1 MTLSD
6 YLKVFR
12 QRWLVIAICI
22 VIAAGVMYAVTPAS
36 TSTAQKASSYT
47 ATATLLVGGGP
58 DSSSAQM
65 GRIPLYLTT
74 GEIPRR
80 AAAKLRYTGDPAVLA
95 SGLTVTPDFSAAAIT
110 VAATASDGERAAA
123 VANAFADETV
133 AFFKKPQAGT
143 GRVNV
148 TILQQATP
156 IPNVTGG
163 GFVVPPGRTTRSL
176 IAAFLGLLLGLA
188 LALVLERL
196 DSRLRT
202 RDEIAAAL
210 RLPIIAEVPKLSRA
224 QRGRPAIGV
233 AAHPLSPFA
242 DAYRAAR
249 TALVH
254 TVSLPVTEADYNM
267 PAVDPNVPATVRSRV
282 VLVTSAFP
290 SEGKTTSVANLA
302 ASFAESGQRVL
313 VLDADLRSPGTHT
326 FFDVPQGAGISD
338 FLSRPED
345 SSLEALMR
353 PTNVQGVR
361 IITAGTRL
369 AHPASLASRMGGL
382 LEEARH
388 LADVVLIDTA
398 PLLLASDVFDLL
410 PLVDTVLI
418 VVRNGR
424 LTEVA
429 GRRVS
434 ELLGRFQVPVSGA
447 IIVGTKTARGY
458 GYSNGYGGG
467 YGYGEQKRRRAVR
480 PSADTPL
487 GDSTQDVDGAEPVSR
502 SDRRHLSA

>member
-1 MTLSD
+1 MTLGD

-12 QRWLVIAICI
+12 QRWLVIAICTI
-22 VIAAGVMYAVTPAS
+22 IAAAVMYAVTPATPS
-36 TSTAQKASSYT
+36 ARPAANSYT
-47 ATATLLVGGGP
+47 ATATLLVGTGEG
-58 DSSSAQM
+58 SSSAQM

-80 AAAKLRYTGDPAVLA
+80 AAAKLGYTGDPAVLA
-95 SGLTVTPDFSAAAIT
+95 SSVTVTPDFSAAALT
-110 VAATASDGERAAA
+110 VSFTAPDGDRAAE
-123 VANAFADETV
+123 VANAFAEETV

-143 GRVNV
+143 GKVSIS
-148 TILQQATP
+148 ILQQGTP
-156 IPNVTGG
+156 IPSATERG
-163 GFVVPPGRTTRSL
+163 GFVVPPGRTARTL
-176 IAAFLGLLLGLA
+176 FAAGLGLLFGLA

-196 DSRLRT
+196 DSRLRS
-202 RDEIAAAL
+202 REEIAAAMG
-210 RLPIIAEVPKLSRA
+210 LPIVAEVPKMKRA
-224 QRGRPAIGV
+224 LRGHPAIGV
-233 AAHPLSPFA
+233 VEHPLSPFA

-254 TVSLPVTEADYNM
+254 TASLPVAEADSNAS
-267 PAVDPNVPATVRSRV
+267 AVSASPPHTSRSRV
-282 VLVTSAFP
+282 VLITSAYP

-302 ASFAESGQRVL
+302 ASFAETGQRVL

-326 FFDVPQGAGISD
+326 YFDVPQGAGISD
-338 FLSRPED
+338 YVSRPED

-353 PTNVQGVR
+353 PTNVEGVR

-369 AHPASLASRMGGL
+369 AHPASLASRMGAL
-382 LEEARH
+382 IEEVRH

-424 LTEVA
+424 ITEVD

-434 ELLGRFQVPVSGA
+434 ELLGRFQVPVTGA
-447 IIVGTKTARGY
+447 LVVGAKSTRGY
-458 GYSNGYGGG
+458 GGYGGG
-467 YGYGEQKRRRAVR
+467 YGYGEQKRRRGRV
-480 PSADTPL
+480 P
-487 GDSTQDVDGAEPVSR
+487 GDGAPADEPTEDVEGAAPLSR
-502 SDRRHLSA
+502 SDRRRLSA